1 MDFVRYAERSA
12 ALVNADLE
20 DGPAVVT
27 FLVDRAW
34 LHHQVVERDAT
45 ALRRFQR
52 ELRPVFEASND
63 GVEQQVVEQLNTLLA
78 KHPVTPYIA
87 GHAGK
92 DGAGPDWHMHVADQQ
107 SSVAELLVAES
118 LMGLS
123 TLICDLGATRLGVCD
138 AAGCDHVFVD
148 TSPNQSRRYCS
159 DRCSS
164 RANVA
169 AYRARQKAASGAAS

>member
-12 ALVNADLE
+12 DLVNAELE
-20 DGPAVVT
+20 DAGSLVR
-27 FLVDRAW
+27 FLSQRSWMHDQVVDRDVA
-34 LHHQVVERDAT
+34 

-52 ELRPVFEASND
+52 DLRPVFEASND
-63 GVEQQVVEQLNTLLA
+63 GDEQAVVDQLNALLGR
-78 KHPVTPYIA
+78 HPVTPYIS
-87 GHAGK
+87 GHGS
-92 DGAGPDWHMHVADQQ
+92 DGTGGAWHMHVADRT

-123 TLICDLGATRLGVCD
+123 TLVCDLGATRLGVCD
-138 AAGCDHVFVD
+138 AAPCTHVFVD

-169 AYRARQKAASGAAS
+169 AYRARQKAAAS